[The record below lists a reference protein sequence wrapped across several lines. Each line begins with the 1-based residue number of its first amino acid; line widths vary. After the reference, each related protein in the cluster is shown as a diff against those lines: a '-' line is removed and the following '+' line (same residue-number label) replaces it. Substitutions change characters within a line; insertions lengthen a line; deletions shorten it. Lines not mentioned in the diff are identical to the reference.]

1 MNRRDF
7 LALCGLTAVGSTI
20 PISMSSSASAEYRAR
35 SLPLPTAS
43 LVTRWDTDPWSLGSY
58 SALPTGCPPSVREVI
73 RRALI
78 ANRIVLAGEYAST
91 AYPATTNGAYESGR
105 FAAGR
110 LLARREPQRVIVI
123 GAGMAGAAAAR
134 RLADSGVEVIVIE
147 ARGRIGGRVYSD
159 VSWGQPVEMGAAWVH
174 GVRGNPIVPLAAS
187 AGLRLVPS
195 DYDDSIDRDTVTGRP
210 SSAAE
215 DVADQLDELVG
226 ELEDAEPRS
235 STSTAQ
241 WLRAN
246 DWPAGR
252 MQSWAEQT
260 GIVQEY
266 GLDTSRLGAQ
276 AFTEGAWQ
284 RGGDAFVVG
293 GYQAIPQGLLQGI
306 EVRTSTPASAVVAI
320 RDSGRDAVRVD
331 VGSGASLVADGVVVA
346 VPLALLQRRTPAI
359 DPMPRNVATA
369 LSRLATG
376 NLEKVIL
383 RYTDQW
389 WGPER
394 VIGIVGGGAA
404 GAPYGSEA
412 ALRWTEFYSL
422 TDLLGFP
429 ALVGFSGGAAARSRP
444 ATDDGCVREAVAAL
458 SAAFAYEGAT
468 ASRSRRSS
476 H

>member
-20 PISMSSSASAEYRAR
+20 PIGITPSAAAGYRAR

-58 SALPTGCPPSVREVI
+58 SALPTGCPPSVRQVL
-73 RRALI
+73 RKALI
-78 ANRIVLAGEYAST
+78 ADRIVLAGEYAST
-91 AYPATTNGAYESGR
+91 AHPSTTNGAYESGR

-110 LLARREPQRVIVI
+110 LLARREPGRVIVI

-147 ARGRIGGRVYSD
+147 ARRRIGGRVYSD

-174 GVRGNPIVPLAAS
+174 GLRGNPMVPLAAA

-195 DYDDSIDRDTVTGRP
+195 DFDDSIDRDTVTGRP
-210 SSAAE
+210 SYEAE
-215 DVADQLDELVG
+215 DVADQLDDLVSELG
-226 ELEDAEPRS
+226 DAAPRT

-241 WLRAN
+241 WLQAN

-266 GLDTSRLGAQ
+266 GLDTNRLGAQ

-293 GYQAIPQGLLQGI
+293 GYQAIPQALLKGI
-306 EVRTSTPASAVVAI
+306 EVRTSTSAVAVVAV
-320 RDSGRDAVRVD
+320 RESGRDAVRVD
-331 VGSGASLVADGVVVA
+331 LNSGASLVADGVVVA

-359 DPMPRNVATA
+359 NPMPRNVATA
-369 LSRLATG
+369 WGRLATG

-383 RYTDQW
+383 RYPEQW

-394 VIGIVGGGAA
+394 VIGIVGGGVP
-404 GAPYGSEA
+404 GAPYGTEA

-429 ALVGFSGGAAARSRP
+429 ALVGFSGGAAARTRP
-444 ATDDGCVREAVAAL
+444 ATDEGCVREATSAL
-458 SAAFAYEGAT
+458 SAAFAN
-468 ASRSRRSS
+468 
-476 H
+476 